1 MMVGY
6 PKRMLTDQIS
16 QEVYNAFKKA
26 CKKHNVTP
34 GHVLAN
40 FIEEIVSVEGMS

>member
-1 MMVGY
+1 MAGY

-16 QEVYNAFKKA
+16 PETYNKFKKA

-34 GHVLAN
+34 GHVLTN
-40 FIEEIVSVEGMS
+40 FIEEIVSQEGVS